1 MSPSRTSRSRGNGNW
16 TTRWWSLR
24 TGREPADRGIR
35 GLELLAKAREHTG
48 MAIVIEALNT
58 ELVPTVA
65 EYAEIIQ
72 IGSRNMQNFALLRC
86 AGGTGKPVP
95 LTRGN
100 LSTIRERL
108 LSAKA

>member
-1 MSPSRTSRSRGNGNW
+1 
-16 TTRWWSLR
+16 LR
-24 TGREPADRGIR
+24 TGRESADRTRSSPYAFQGLSIR